1 MHIEQKA
8 CACARVLVCVR
19 EAGGQATFVFE
30 GQVSLCNMM
39 LAGKVN
45 FGRNSIFPYY
55 SRKNI

>member
-1 MHIEQKA
+1 M
-8 CACARVLVCVR
+8 CASVGVCE

>member
-1 MHIEQKA
+1 MCV
-8 CACARVLVCVR
+8 CASVGVCE